1 MRTII
6 DGMNAMPVPQD
17 LLSCFV
23 ALNLEVQRSPSSRI
37 NSSAPLHLSGLNSG
51 ENVTKLLRAH
61 HKHNLEAQSSWS
73 ENQNRPKVN
82 PSFCHKTI
90 IDPADSKRARGGG
103 EEKNP
108 FEAFFEHVD
117 GV

>member
-1 MRTII
+1 M
-6 DGMNAMPVPQD
+6 DECNARGSGFIV
-17 LLSCFV
+17 LLFV

-61 HKHNLEAQSSWS
+61 HKHNLAAQSSWS

-90 IDPADSKRARGGG
+90 IDPADTERARGGR
-103 EEKNP
+103 EENP

-117 GV
+117 GG

>member
-1 MRTII
+1 
-6 DGMNAMPVPQD
+6 MNAMLVAQD

-37 NSSAPLHLSGLNSG
+37 NSSPLLHLSGLNSG

-90 IDPADSKRARGGG
+90 IDPADTKRARGGVG
-103 EEKNP
+103 EKNP
-108 FEAFFEHVD
+108 FEAFLSMLMED
-117 GV
+117 EPPQP